1 MGRRGQSNVIQF
13 WLAVNS
19 FQTPLENPD
28 VISSDTVQLL
38 DVDMVYED
46 LSLLWA
52 RFLRPEYG
60 LPSLSLNPQMEETIG
75 NMVSKE
81 RSQVTRQDVALAQQ
95 SAFRAQREAYELMLE
110 DQFPAFKETDLYR
123 KAALDIQVHHHSLME
138 QHSRPSLDGIGSPL
152 SELSSPQLLSPN
164 QPPKWLSLSSHF
176 SSFTKANKS
185 PANEQDPA
193 LPASIIEEDTQTT
206 PKRPTALRGRARRI
220 SNAFNNMR
228 SPSVNDSRDVAPTLG
243 FLIGSPLENS
253 DGVRKGIFDDEEDEK
268 NVQRDVPAGKEQ
280 DSDAYVE
287 IQRMEAIQAALTS
300 IMERDDR
307 SRSGNGPVDRR
318 QSTES
323 FNPRHSRSSLS
334 TESLDEQRLSFD
346 PLGARQSFDNDGF
359 LSRPQL
365 SRGSQSQ
372 LKAMGIS
379 PEYTRRRD
387 RVFDDDPDDDE
398 ESLADSV
405 EFASPTPSSR
415 KLSNVFDGQELSN
428 RLDPGNSET
437 GAEIEWIRTR
447 LAHMREQDTIL
458 DKMIRA
464 ADLKGSAGQHR
475 LLVKSQND
483 LRLEIQAL
491 TLQRQQY
498 ERLQQNSNIDP
509 EKTRIRIPNAT
520 VLAEDAGK
528 QIVRYL
534 INVEQRGDDG
544 SILSEWTV
552 PRRFNEFF
560 DLQQTLKADPRL
572 AEAFRKK
579 KIEVPAKKLMPK
591 LSQVFVDARR
601 RALEA
606 YLTVSDYMGVLSPS
620 RMLMGSRRNCCGYL
634 WLASMRHCVA
644 FCLRILRIT
653 KSSLGASRITQIHH
667 QSRPRVIPRLR
678 SPSIRLSPPR

>member
-19 FQTPLENPD
+19 FQTPLDNPD
-28 VISSDTVQLL
+28 VISSDSMQLL

-52 RFLRPEYG
+52 RFLRPDQG
-60 LPSLSLNPQMEETIG
+60 CPSLGLNAQVVETIG
-75 NMVSKE
+75 NMVFKE
-81 RSQVTRQDVALAQQ
+81 RSQVNRQDVSLAQQ
-95 SAFRAQREAYELMLE
+95 SAFKAQREAYQLMLE

-123 KAALDIQVHHHSLME
+123 KAVLDIQAHHQSLME
-138 QHSRPSLDGIGSPL
+138 QQGRASLDGMGSPQAQI
-152 SELSSPQLLSPN
+152 SSPQLFSPN

-176 SSFTKANKS
+176 PSFTKANRTA
-185 PANEQDPA
+185 ANEQDLS
-193 LPASIIEEDTQTT
+193 LPDPIIEEDTQTT

-228 SPSVNDSRDVAPTLG
+228 SPSINDTRDVAPALG
-243 FLIGSPLENS
+243 FLIGSAPEHH

-268 NVQRDVPAGKEQ
+268 NIQRDEHLGPER

-307 SRSGNGPVDRR
+307 SRSGYIPVDRR
-318 QSTES
+318 HSTES
-323 FNPRHSRSSLS
+323 FYPRQSRSSLS
-334 TESLDEQRLSFD
+334 TESLEEQRLSFD

-359 LSRPQL
+359 LSRPQF

-379 PEYTRRRD
+379 PDYTGRRD

-405 EFASPTPSSR
+405 ELGSPTPSSR
-415 KLSNVFDGQELSN
+415 KLSDVFDGQELSH
-428 RLDPGNSET
+428 RLNLGNSET
-437 GAEIEWIRTR
+437 GAEIEWIRAR
-447 LAHMREQDTIL
+447 LAHIREQDTIL

-498 ERLQQNSNIDP
+498 EQLQQNSDIHP
-509 EKTRIRIPNAT
+509 ERTRIRIPNAT

-534 INVEQRGDDG
+534 IKVEQRGDDG
-544 SILSEWTV
+544 SVLSEWTV

-560 DLQQTLKADPRL
+560 DLHQTLKADPRL
-572 AEAFRKK
+572 AEIFRKK

-591 LSQVFVDARR
+591 LSQAFVDARR
-601 RALEA
+601 RALEI
-606 YLTVSDYMGVLSPS
+606 YLTVSD
-620 RMLMGSRRNCCGYL
+620 
-634 WLASMRHCVA
+634 
-644 FCLRILRIT
+644 
-653 KSSLGASRITQIHH
+653 
-667 QSRPRVIPRLR
+667 
-678 SPSIRLSPPR
+678 